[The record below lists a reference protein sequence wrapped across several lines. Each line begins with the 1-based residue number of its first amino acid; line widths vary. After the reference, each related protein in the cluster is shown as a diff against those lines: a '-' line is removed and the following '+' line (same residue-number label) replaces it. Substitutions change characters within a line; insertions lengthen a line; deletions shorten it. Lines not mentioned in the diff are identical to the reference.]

1 MSLRLTSAL
10 PAKEKGNGV
19 RPHEEV
25 PDHREL
31 SSKNNANLIG
41 RPAGP
46 SDSCSSSPEVLS
58 KLCLSLISP
67 CVSFKVLG
75 DISKQ
80 LRCSR
85 PPCTHILGESPVFFG
100 AGAFSLGRDGVDTT
114 TAVHLHTKT
123 CFDILALDSLGYVPN
138 RLRGPLSVL
147 SFGSTRSRGLR

>member
-10 PAKEKGNGV
+10 LAKEKGNGV

-31 SSKNNANLIG
+31 LSKSNANLIG
-41 RPAGP
+41 RPA
-46 SDSCSSSPEVLS
+46 SCSSSPEILS
-58 KLCLSLISP
+58 KLCLGLISL
-67 CVSFKVLG
+67 CISVKALS

-123 CFDILALDSLGYVPN
+123 GFDILALDSLDYVPN

-147 SFGSTRSRGLR
+147 SFESTRSRGLR